1 MKQTRPLH
9 RVVIKEE
16 YVTLTGDHVSAIL
29 LSQIE
34 YWTMRTHD
42 FDRFLAEEKG
52 RSSNEGN
59 EINFSFMHGWIYKT
73 AEDLSAETMMGLS
86 ANTIRT
92 RLKKLVERGWIGE
105 RNNPAYRWDHTKQYR
120 FNAAKVAMD
129 LNTLGYP
136 LEGWAI
142 TDFQGDDRQN
152 PGNSC
157 YDRTANFEDRIS
169 NSEDRSSAIAVRAEN
184 SEPRTF
190 ENFGTIPENTTEIKV
205 KEQQQ
210 PDVVVIEKNIL
221 NEIVSYAASRGF
233 SITAGL
239 ARSLLTKAGG
249 IQQAKEAVD
258 RAARSAGG
266 TSPRNPAGFLMSAIH
281 FDDGATFNKNK
292 DVEREKRIVEKEEK
306 YKDIYLS

>member
-16 YVTLTGDHVSAIL
+16 YVALARDHVSAIL

-52 RSSNEGN
+52 RASNDGK

-92 RLKKLVERGWIGE
+92 RLKKLVERGWISE

-129 LNTLGYP
+129 LNDLGYP

-142 TDFQGDDRQN
+142 TDSQGDDRQN
-152 PGNSC
+152 PGNPC

-169 NSEDRSSAIAVRAEN
+169 NSEVRSSAIAVRAEN

-190 ENFGTIPENTTEIKV
+190 ENYGTIPENTTEIID
-205 KEQQQ
+205 KEQQR
-210 PDVVVIEKNIL
+210 PDTVVEKNIL
-221 NEIVSYAASRGF
+221 EAIISHAASRGF
-233 SITAGL
+233 SITTGL
-239 ARSLLTKAGG
+239 ARSLVAKAGG

-258 RAARSAGG
+258 RAARSVGG
-266 TSPRNPAGFLMSAIH
+266 TPPRNPAGFLLSAIH

-292 DVEREKRIVEKEEK
+292 DAEREKRIEEKEEK
-306 YKDIYLS
+306 YKDVYLS